1 MRGRINAQRFYP
13 ALLRILEVL
22 QLHCSFFVTALYTF
36 IQKKDERGERV
47 VDMGCE
53 KLVEL
58 DGKGSGYR
66 QCKLKCIKGYEAKD

>member
-1 MRGRINAQRFYP
+1 M
-13 ALLRILEVL
+13 
-22 QLHCSFFVTALYTF
+22 
-36 IQKKDERGERV
+36 

-66 QCKLKCIKGYEAKD
+66 QCKLKCIKGYEAKDEIKVKEAKYKNKRVIIVGSERKHWNRNVIMV